1 MQRSPLMTDSAETA
15 VSTAEK
21 LTQPLING
29 PTSFLWAGVGAVVVI
44 FILALFLLMRGRART
59 GTRREKPPA
68 EYFQPAG
75 EGAEI
80 SFDEENDDT
89 PPASMQAHGDLS
101 SDADGGADDNPLRGE
116 PHSAEVEADAPAP
129 KQKKA
134 PFAGLFP
141 RKSKPAADETTTTDD
156 AGDDSAA
163 HFAATPL
170 ETPILEQ
177 PAKHMEETSGD
188 AGEIEREELKA
199 SLERELAA
207 RRAEE
212 VERQKEAARIRAAAE
227 RERAE
232 ELRRGAEERERLL
245 HRRAEED
252 AAGEALAHQA
262 DADVA
267 QTLAEVEEA
276 LHVQSEEI
284 KAETRNLLDAFANR
298 FDARLETMANAIERR
313 AVIGGGA
320 GRFGGAP
327 GNGGDE
333 GRIEALVEMISRRLS
348 DHREN
353 INAELAAL
361 TKRIEDA
368 ATGPEDAIALRRE
381 IAMLRATMGERATP
395 VSAPQVQ
402 LSDIVRNALPPNAY
416 EFSALLSNNR
426 KADCLILL
434 PHPPGPIAIDARF
447 PVEAFNALH
456 KAGNGEAADAENEF
470 RRTALRHIVDIAE
483 RLITADQTADSALMF
498 VPSEAMYT
506 ELHARFPDI
515 IQDSYRA
522 RVWIVSPT
530 TLMATLHTIRAVLRD
545 ARQRESANFIHAE
558 AQQVLTEVELL
569 RQRVTALE
577 DSFDKTRH
585 DVRDLVSSTDQVYR
599 RAETITNT
607 GRTLAEDSM
616 DRGARRIIKD
626 PAADEEPGD
635 NPAPTAAAKHPFTR
649 DHLSESEDGRPHTP
663 RPDFPLRGQ

>member
-1 MQRSPLMTDSAETA
+1 MTDSAETA
-15 VSTAEK
+15 VSTVEK

-29 PTSFLWAGVGAVVVI
+29 PASFLWAGVAAVVVV
-44 FILALFLLMRGRART
+44 FVLALFLLMRGRAR
-59 GTRREKPPA
+59 GGVRREKPPA

-80 SFDEENDDT
+80 SFDEEEEKAL
-89 PPASMQAHGDLS
+89 PAAMQAHGDLS
-101 SDADGGADDNPLRGE
+101 SDSDADGDGDGADDTA
-116 PHSAEVEADAPAP
+116 AEAAGNRDAEADADTTALT
-129 KQKKA
+129 QKKA
-134 PFAGLFP
+134 PFAGLFS
-141 RKSKPAADETTTTDD
+141 RKSKPSADEPTTTDD
-156 AGDDSAA
+156 AGVDRTA
-163 HFAATPL
+163 HLVATPP
-170 ETPILEQ
+170 EAPSRKH
-177 PAKHMEETSGD
+177 PAEHAEETAGD
-188 AGEIEREELKA
+188 ADEIEREELKA

-227 RERAE
+227 HERAE
-232 ELRRGAEERERLL
+232 ELRREGEARERLL
-245 HRRAEED
+245 RRQAEDD
-252 AAGEALAHQA
+252 AARESLAHQA

-298 FDARLETMANAIERR
+298 FDARLETMANAIERN
-313 AVIGGGA
+313 AVIGAGGA
-320 GRFGGAP
+320 LGIDG

-333 GRIEALVEMISRRLS
+333 GRIAALVEMISRRLA

-416 EFSALLSNNR
+416 EFSAVLSNNR

-456 KAGNGEAADAENEF
+456 KAGNGEAADAESEF

-483 RLITADQTADSALMF
+483 RLIAADQTADSALMF

-607 GRTLAEDSM
+607 GRSLAEDSM
-616 DRGARRIIKD
+616 DRGGRRIIKD
-626 PAADEEPGD
+626 PTADEKPGD
-635 NPAPTAAAKHPFTR
+635 SPAPTAALKHPFTR
-649 DHLSESEDGRPHTP
+649 DYLSESEDGRPHTP